1 VTDYSHLYV
10 AGVRRSRGLRRG
22 RATVIPE
29 DDRGPAWL
37 RDYGY
42 TDFSQIEADIEAM
55 EKFATQLSADVKDN
69 YAPHLS
75 TVTDAMS
82 TQLPSPPSEFIEL
95 ITFLFAHHEAQDQ
108 AHQNVY
114 NYANGTQGFATAAK
128 DISKKYSGSDAF
140 AHAKVTDVDKALSS
154 VGIPTEQP
162 NEGVA

>member
-1 VTDYSHLYV
+1 
-10 AGVRRSRGLRRG
+10 
-22 RATVIPE
+22 VIPE
-29 DDRGPAWL
+29 EDRGPAWL

-55 EKFATQLSADVKDN
+55 EKFATKLSADVKDN

-82 TQLPSPPSEFIEL
+82 TRLPDPPSEFIEL
-95 ITFLFAHHEAQDQ
+95 LTFLFAHNEAQDV

-114 NYANGTQGFATAAK
+114 NYANGTQGFATAAQ
-128 DISKKYSGSDAF
+128 DISKTYSGADAF
-140 AHAKVTDVDKALSS
+140 AHAKVRDVDKAFDK

-162 NEGVA
+162 GAGVA